1 MDDFELEQEINYLIA
16 AMCQEIE
23 GPEMPKMIREMCNIY
38 EENCEI
44 VHRNCDL
51 DLI

>member
-23 GPEMPKMIREMCNIY
+23 GPEMPKMCNIY

-44 VHRNCDL
+44 VHRPFDL